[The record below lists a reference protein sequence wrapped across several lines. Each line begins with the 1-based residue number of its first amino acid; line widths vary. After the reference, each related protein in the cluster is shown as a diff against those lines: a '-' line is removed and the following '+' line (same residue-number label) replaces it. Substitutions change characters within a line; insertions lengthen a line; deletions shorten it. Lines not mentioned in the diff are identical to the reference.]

1 MPVMVPQVITKLFTG
16 LLVMEMQ
23 TLSNFSVVGLYFI
36 SFRICLL
43 SMSKTCS
50 CLGLSLTAFNLRIEN
65 YSQMKDVK
73 LTHPDVPSILE

>member
-16 LLVMEMQ
+16 LLVMEML

-36 SFRICLL
+36 SFRICRL

-65 YSQMKDVK
+65 YSQMNDVK